1 MENNTI
7 IIENTILK
15 LIEDRKFSTL
25 KDVLITMN
33 SVDIA
38 ALLED
43 VDKEALIK
51 VFRLLP
57 KGLAADTFVEM
68 DSDLQEIL
76 IECFSD
82 RELKAVINELYAD
95 DATDIVEEMP
105 ANVVSR
111 ILKQASADMRKEINE
126 LLKYPEDS
134 AGSVMTTE
142 FVNFRSTITAS
153 AALSIIHRTGI
164 DKETVNTCYVTD
176 ANRAL
181 LGMITLR
188 SLIIANSEQEISEI
202 MQTNVIKVTTD
213 TDKET
218 VANLLKKYD
227 LIALPVVDNENRL
240 VGIVTIDDAID
251 VIEEEATEDIEKMAA
266 ILPTDKPYLKLGIF
280 ETVKNRIP
288 WLLLLMISA
297 TFTGM
302 IISSFEEKL
311 KIFPALIAFIPMIMG
326 TGGNSGGQSST
337 TVIRGLSLGEIE
349 FSDIFKVIFK
359 ELRVAILCGVI
370 LAVVNFVK
378 VLVFDMWL
386 MGTTFI
392 GGLKE
397 NIIVSL
403 TLIATVIIAKIV
415 GCVLP
420 MVAEKIGLDPA
431 VMASPF
437 ITTIVDAIS
446 LLVYFGITLLILM

>member
-7 IIENTILK
+7 LLENTILN
-15 LIEDRKFSTL
+15 LIENKKFSSL

-38 ALLED
+38 ALLENID
-43 VDKEALIK
+43 REILPT

-68 DSDLQEIL
+68 DTDLQELL

-82 RELKAVINELYAD
+82 RELKVVINELYAD
-95 DATDIVEEMP
+95 DAVDIVEEMP

-142 FVNFRSTITAS
+142 FVNFRSTITAN
-153 AALSIIHRTGI
+153 AALSIIHRTAL

-176 ANRAL
+176 ANRKL
-181 LGMITLR
+181 LGVVTLR
-188 SLIIANSEQEISEI
+188 SLIIANSEQEISEF
-202 MQTNVIKVTTD
+202 MRTNVVKVTTD

-227 LIALPVVDNENRL
+227 LIALPVVDNEERL
-240 VGIVTIDDAID
+240 VGIITVDDAID
-251 VIEEEATEDIEKMAA
+251 VIEEETTEDIEKMAA

-302 IISSFEEKL
+302 IISSFEAKL
-311 KIFPALIAFIPMIMG
+311 QLFPALIAFIPMIMG

-349 FSDIFKVIFK
+349 FKDIFKVIFK
-359 ELRVAILCGVI
+359 ELRVALICGII
-370 LAVVNFVK
+370 LAIVNFLK
-378 VLVFDMWL
+378 VLIFDMWI

-392 GGLKE
+392 GGIKE
-397 NIIVSL
+397 NLIVSL
-403 TLIATVIIAKIV
+403 TLLATVIIAKIV
-415 GCVLP
+415 GSILP
-420 MVAEKIGLDPA
+420 MVAQKIGLDPA

-446 LLVYFGITLLILM
+446 LLIYFAITVMILM

>member
-7 IIENTILK
+7 ILENTILK
-15 LIEDRKFSTL
+15 LIEEKKFSSV
-25 KDVLITMN
+25 KDILITMN

-51 VFRLLP
+51 VFRLMP

-142 FVNFRSTITAS
+142 FVNFRSTITAN

-176 ANRAL
+176 ANRGL
-181 LGMITLR
+181 LGMVTLR
-188 SLIIANSEQEISEI
+188 SLVIANSEQEISEI
-202 MQTNVIKVTTD
+202 MQTNVVRVTTD

-218 VANLLKKYD
+218 VANLLKKY
-227 LIALPVVDNENRL
+227 
-240 VGIVTIDDAID
+240 G
-251 VIEEEATEDIEKMAA
+251 K
-266 ILPTDKPYLKLGIF
+266 KY
-280 ETVKNRIP
+280 
-288 WLLLLMISA
+288 
-297 TFTGM
+297 
-302 IISSFEEKL
+302 
-311 KIFPALIAFIPMIMG
+311 
-326 TGGNSGGQSST
+326 
-337 TVIRGLSLGEIE
+337 
-349 FSDIFKVIFK
+349 
-359 ELRVAILCGVI
+359 
-370 LAVVNFVK
+370 
-378 VLVFDMWL
+378 
-386 MGTTFI
+386 
-392 GGLKE
+392 
-397 NIIVSL
+397 
-403 TLIATVIIAKIV
+403 
-415 GCVLP
+415 
-420 MVAEKIGLDPA
+420 
-431 VMASPF
+431 
-437 ITTIVDAIS
+437 
-446 LLVYFGITLLILM
+446 